1 MNYANIRHNHVNMQ
15 FIHVNIR
22 HNIIDTQNN
31 SVYTCTRDNYDT
43 IRLRR
48 QNYVAGGHILVACL
62 H

>member
-1 MNYANIRHNHVNMQ
+1 MQ
-15 FIHVNIR
+15 LILVNIR
-22 HNIIDTQNN
+22 HDIIDTQNN
-31 SVYTCTRDNYDT
+31 NVNMRDNYDT